1 MMVALLFI
9 SLAFMLCIGVPV
21 YLCLALSALLTLI
34 FSGTLPPEAVAQR
47 MFSGVDKFSLMSVPF
62 FIFAANIMNRGG
74 LAPRIVAF
82 TNTLVGHVNGGMAQT
97 VVLACMFLGAV
108 SGSAPATV
116 VAICALMLKMMT
128 EAGYGQG
135 FTIGLIMASSSV
147 AVIIPPSIGM
157 IVYGSVTG
165 TSVGEL
171 FVAGFFPGLVYGMV
185 FMIYAWWYAKKKGVK
200 LLPKADWAT
209 RFKAFKSAAWA
220 LGIPV
225 VIIGG
230 IYGGVCTPTEVAG
243 IATIYAAVIALFVYR
258 EMDIKDLWATAYQS
272 AMGTAQVMVILAG
285 AGAFSW
291 LMSRYQVPGY
301 LSSLVT
307 SFGTSETAVL
317 LVINVLLLIAGM
329 FIDPASIQTIMSPL
343 FLPIATKVGVSP
355 VHLGIIMVVNGAIG
369 MFTPPFGLNLFVASS
384 CTGIG
389 LGLLIRTVLP
399 WILLSVFALLL
410 ITYIPA
416 ISMFLPDMLYR

>member
-1 MMVALLFI
+1 MMVAVLFI
-9 SLAFMLCIGVPV
+9 SLAVMLCIGVPV
-21 YLCLALSALLTLI
+21 YLCLALSSLLTLLL
-34 FSGTLPPEAVAQR
+34 SGTLPPEAVAQR

-74 LAPRIVAF
+74 LAPRIVNF
-82 TNTLVGHVNGGMAQT
+82 TNTLVGHLNGGLAQT
-97 VVLACMFLGAV
+97 VVLACLFLGAV

-116 VAICALMLKMMT
+116 VAICALMLKIMT
-128 EAGYGQG
+128 EAGYGRA
-135 FTIGLIMASSSV
+135 FSIGLIMAASSV

-171 FVAGFFPGLVYGMV
+171 FVAGFFPGLVYGLV
-185 FMIYAWWYAKKKGVK
+185 FMVYSWFYAKRTGVR
-200 LLPKADWAT
+200 LMPKASWKE
-209 RFKAFKSAAWA
+209 RGEAFRSAAWA

-243 IATIYAAVIALFVYR
+243 IATVYSAFVALFVYR
-258 EMDIKDLWATAYQS
+258 EMRFKELWETARES
-272 AMGTAQVMVILAG
+272 AVGTAQVMVILAG

-291 LMSRYQVPGY
+291 LMSRYQVPAA

-307 SFGTSETAVL
+307 SFGASEVPVL
-317 LVINVLLLIAGM
+317 MVINILLLIAGM

-343 FLPIATKVGVSP
+343 FLPVATQVGVSP

-389 LGLLIRTVLP
+389 LSTLIRSVLP
-399 WILLSVFALLL
+399 WIALSLFALLL

-416 ISMFLPDMLYR
+416 ISLCLPDLLYR